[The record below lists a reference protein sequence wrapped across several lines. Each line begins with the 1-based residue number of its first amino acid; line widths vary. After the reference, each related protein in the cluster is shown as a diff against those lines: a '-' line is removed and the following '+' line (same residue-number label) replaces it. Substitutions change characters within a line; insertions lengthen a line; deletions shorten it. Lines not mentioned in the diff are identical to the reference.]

1 MKQSEVHL
9 QEIDQLAKLFHSST
23 ERAKSLKGLAEF
35 QTVPSIGYKLA
46 DKVVNVLKIYSL
58 NEIQSQNA
66 ATLFDRLERQLGVW
80 TDGCVEDQIRCV
92 VHYANDRNSK
102 KQWFDFTNER
112 KKYRAEK
119 GYPHDRPERAW
130 YE

>member
-1 MKQSEVHL
+1 MKLGEVHL
-9 QEIDQLAKLFHSST
+9 LDIDQLAELFHSST
-23 ERAKSLKGLAEF
+23 ERAKVLKGLAEF
-35 QTVPSIGYKLA
+35 QTVPSIGNKLA

-58 NEIQSQNA
+58 KEIESQNA
-66 ATLFDRLERQLGVW
+66 ATLFDRLERRLGVW

-92 VHYANDRNSK
+92 VHYANDRRST
-102 KQWFDFTNER
+102 KQWFDFTDER
-112 KKYRAEK
+112 KKYRAEQ